1 MDWLAIPIAVMT
13 GMAVLIW
20 VAILV
25 EHGFIEYLNK
35 RTQYGWRRAVGIKT
49 IKIELRYM
57 SEPETDKALRTV
69 ARKSARELMAV
80 AMLITT
86 RHPQI
91 ALSTEESFEGEVEL
105 SMQDEEE

>member
-1 MDWLAIPIAVMT
+1 MDWLAIPVAVMT

-35 RTQYGWRRAVGIKT
+35 RSQYGWRRAMG
-49 IKIELRYM
+49 
-57 SEPETDKALRTV
+57 
-69 ARKSARELMAV
+69 
-80 AMLITT
+80 
-86 RHPQI
+86 HPQI

-105 SMQDEEE
+105 SMQDEEQDEDAFAASSEVAFDDSLNAEKS